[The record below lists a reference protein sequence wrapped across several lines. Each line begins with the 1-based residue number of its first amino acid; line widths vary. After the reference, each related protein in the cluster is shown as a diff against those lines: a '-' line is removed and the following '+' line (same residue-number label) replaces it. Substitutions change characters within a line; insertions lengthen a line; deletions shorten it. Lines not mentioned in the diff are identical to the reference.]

1 MAIDAQPPSAHTS
14 CARCQLSLHPG
25 QEMVDCPECGRWYHV
40 RCWQAAAGCSA
51 TDCPGFAGP
60 PPDPD
65 ADPFSAFE
73 PVAEVHE
80 DSSATQPPDR
90 DEAEPILTISLD
102 DLDQADPQKV
112 IVPRGERRSRDARGA
127 RPRADDRRSPPA
139 TGEDKPFN
147 RLAVASFLTGLAGT
161 VCVGIVTGLVAV
173 VLGLL
178 AVGQLRSRRERGL
191 GFAATGMLLGVFD
204 IVLWGAAIVAWI
216 GSGVSGESQSVEDD
230 MDMDIDLA
238 ALEQL
243 DPPLKRAMLA
253 NVLIR
258 VKNGG
263 LLGGGGMGSGVIL
276 KLDRQ
281 TAWVLT
287 NRHVIDPDFSDRT
300 DSAALPDSLQGS
312 IEVKVV
318 GQPLQPSRVVW
329 TAPDG
334 IDLALVQTTVTGVGN
349 PAVQPQAARWETDIE
364 PRIGDDVFAVGNPQG
379 LGWTHTQGT
388 VSQFRTQPK
397 GSRQI
402 RLVQTSTAINPGNSG
417 GGLYDAEGR
426 LIGINTATIDKRVAD
441 GLSFAIA
448 IRTFLTFDVP
458 FVRSAPP
465 GAPAVP

>member
-1 MAIDAQPPSAHTS
+1 MAFDAQPPSALTS
-14 CARCQLSLHPG
+14 CARCQLSIHPG
-25 QEMVDCPECGRWYHV
+25 QETVDCPECGRWYHA
-40 RCWQAAAGCSA
+40 RCWQAAAGCTA
-51 TDCPGFAGP
+51 TDCPAYAGP

-65 ADPFSAFE
+65 DDLFITYEPAAASQETSPSANE
-73 PVAEVHE
+73 PPS
-80 DSSATQPPDR
+80 DGT
-90 DEAEPILTISLD
+90 EPILTISPD
-102 DLDQADPQKV
+102 DLDRAVPQKV
-112 IVPRGERRSRDARGA
+112 IVPRRERRSRDTGGM
-127 RPRADDRRSPPA
+127 RSPPDNRRTNNA
-139 TGEDKPFN
+139 STEAKPLN
-147 RLAVASFLTGLAGT
+147 RLAVASFLTGLGGT
-161 VCVGIVTGLVAV
+161 VCFGIVTGLVAI

-178 AVGQLRSRRERGL
+178 AVGQLRSRRQRGL

-204 IVLWGAAIVAWI
+204 IVLWGAAIVAWM
-216 GSGVSGESQSVEDD
+216 GTGFSGEPSSAEDD
-230 MDMDIDLA
+230 LDIDLA

-300 DSAALPDSLQGS
+300 DSAALPDALQGS
-312 IEVKVV
+312 IEVKLV
-318 GQPLQPSRVVW
+318 GQPLQPGRVVW

-334 IDLALVQTTVTGVGN
+334 IDLALVQTTVTGGGN
-349 PAVQPQAARWETDIE
+349 PSVQPQSARWETDIE
-364 PRIGDDVFAVGNPQG
+364 PRIGDEVFAVGNPQG

-397 GSRQI
+397 GSRQV